1 MFNSEGFCGSLNSLV
16 KSKVRLRNT
25 AHPFNSL
32 LWLYPTS
39 EAIKNVF
46 IEGRGETLTS
56 SWDCRAAD
64 EVINM
69 KTNMTAMYDESQ
81 TTRDVVLSL
90 FYWSWLFFRGCL
102 PTGIELKRA
111 MHHASL
117 GIITEYW
124 SYAIGAASQWQDEN
138 GLHDKRIEK

>member
-1 MFNSEGFCGSLNSLV
+1 MFLLQAVAYTEVKTLSLLYLFKINGLFLRQINKRRRNTKVWWLSPTNAVCVRSPEHVFNSEGFCGSLNSLV

-46 IEGRGETLTS
+46 IEGRGETLRL
-56 SWDCRAAD
+56 SWDCRAAN

-69 KTNMTAMYDESQ
+69 RTNMTAMYDESQ
-81 TTRDVVLSL
+81 MTRDVVLS
-90 FYWSWLFFRGCL
+90 
-102 PTGIELKRA
+102 
-111 MHHASL
+111 
-117 GIITEYW
+117 
-124 SYAIGAASQWQDEN
+124 
-138 GLHDKRIEK
+138 